1 MAKDAKNGK
10 GERNAKES
18 GEKITKKMTLGDI
31 ISRYPETAEVM
42 MKRGL
47 HCVGCHVAA
56 FETLEQGAKAH
67 GMSDKDIESML
78 KEMNNLIKNI
88 KEERKE

>member
-1 MAKDAKNGK
+1 MGDEK
-10 GERNAKES
+10 GN
-18 GEKITKKMTLGDI
+18 GEKNVNGSGAKITRDMTLGDI

-42 MKRGL
+42 MKKGL

-88 KEERKE
+88 KEGGEE

>member
-1 MAKDAKNGK
+1 MVKDAKNGK
-10 GERNAKES
+10 EN
-18 GEKITKKMTLGDI
+18 KITKDMTLGDI
-31 ISRYPETAEVM
+31 ISRYPETAGVM

-67 GMSDKDIESML
+67 GMSDNDIESML
-78 KEMNNLIKNI
+78 KEMNNLVKNI